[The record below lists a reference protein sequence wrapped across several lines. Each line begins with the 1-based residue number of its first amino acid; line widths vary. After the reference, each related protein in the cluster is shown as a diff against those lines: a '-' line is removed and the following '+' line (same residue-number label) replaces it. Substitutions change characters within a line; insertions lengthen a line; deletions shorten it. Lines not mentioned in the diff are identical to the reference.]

1 MKHPDQYL
9 HTSWQVG
16 QFAQCHQHYVCYA
29 HAEQEPTV
37 VGNSGASTIIT
48 TLAFQPCPLHHAAK
62 VPVGVNDSCCIPG
75 KMVGVAATQANM
87 HGPSCCMQLGLAVP
101 TLLHRRYIV
110 LLHPGCPVAVANL
123 WDVTDRDIDRFS
135 EAVLASWL
143 GHFEGT
149 TLKQHLCADQSVC
162 VSTSITNS
170 RTACRLT
177 SLIGAAP
184 VCYGIPVSVSLLSQS
199 NASM

>member
-1 MKHPDQYL
+1 MVLVNACFGNVHFL
-9 HTSWQVG
+9 H
-16 QFAQCHQHYVCYA
+16 CYR
-29 HAEQEPTV
+29 
-37 VGNSGASTIIT
+37 
-48 TLAFQPCPLHHAAK
+48 C
-62 VPVGVNDSCCIPG
+62 
-75 KMVGVAATQANM
+75 
-87 HGPSCCMQLGLAVP
+87 
-101 TLLHRRYIV
+101 RYTV
-110 LLHPGCPVAVANL
+110 LLHSGCPVAVANL

-143 GHFEGT
+143 GQDVEIMT
-149 TLKQHLCADQSVC
+149 IKQDLCADQSVY

-199 NASM
+199 NASQ